1 MNLLNKIKIILP
13 WSKSD
18 NSFDEE
24 LLGDINTTR
33 FVVLD
38 TETTGFD
45 YENDRILCIGAIVLQ
60 NNTISIQESFEVYI
74 EQEHCNQATAH
85 IHGILKDYVLD
96 RPKELE
102 ALHQFLA
109 FLGDSIIIA
118 HHTKFDMTMINN
130 ALVRNGLDKITNRT
144 LDTASL
150 YKKTLIKSNLLQHK
164 DHYSLDDLA
173 DKFDIS
179 KKDRH
184 TAIGDAYITAIAF
197 LKILK
202 KLREKE
208 VSMLYHLF
216 RYNHKKKSFR
226 CGGSFFIILR

>member
-1 MNLLNKIKIILP
+1 MNFSKMIKTLLSYVL
-13 WSKSD
+13 D
-18 NSFDEE
+18 NSEKPSHED
-24 LLGDINTTR
+24 LLGEINTSR

-60 NNTISIQESFEVYI
+60 NNTISIQDSFEVYI
-74 EQEHCNQATAH
+74 QQEHYNKATAQ
-85 IHGILKDYVLD
+85 IHGILKDFVLD

-102 ALHQFLA
+102 VLQQFLA

-118 HHTKFDMTMINN
+118 HHTAFDVTMINK
-130 ALVRNGLDKITNRT
+130 ALERNGLPTLKNRT
-144 LDTASL
+144 LDTAML
-150 YKKTLIKSNLLQHK
+150 YKKTLIVSNLLERK
-164 DHYSLDDLA
+164 EHYSLDDLA

-184 TAIGDAYITAIAF
+184 TAMGDAYITAIAF

-202 KLREKE
+202 KLREKKE
-208 VSMLYHLF
+208 ITLKDLF
-216 RYNHKKKSFR
+216 K
-226 CGGSFFIILR
+226 

>member
-1 MNLLNKIKIILP
+1 MMNFYQKIKTLLSYV
-13 WSKSD
+13 WDTSDKSSD
-18 NSFDEE
+18 YD

-45 YENDRILCIGAIVLQ
+45 YEKDRILCIGAIVLQ
-60 NNTISIQESFEVYI
+60 NNTISVQDGFEMYI
-74 EQEHCNQATAH
+74 EQEHYNKATAQ
-85 IHGILKDYVLD
+85 IHGILKDFVLD

-102 ALHQFLA
+102 ALQQFLD

-118 HHTKFDMTMINN
+118 HHTKFDVTMINK
-130 ALVRNGLDKITNRT
+130 ALERNGLPELKNRT
-144 LDTASL
+144 LDTAML
-150 YKKTLIKSNLLQHK
+150 YKKTLIKSYLLERK
-164 DHYSLDDLA
+164 DHYTLDDLA

-184 TAIGDAYITAIAF
+184 TAMGDAYITAIAF

-202 KLREKE
+202 KLKEKGD
-208 VSMLYHLF
+208 VSWKLLF
-216 RYNHKKKSFR
+216 N
-226 CGGSFFIILR
+226 

>member
-1 MNLLNKIKIILP
+1 MMSFSEKIKTILSYV
-13 WSKSD
+13 WNTADKST
-18 NSFDEE
+18 DED

-45 YENDRILCIGAIVLQ
+45 YEKDRILCIGAIVLQ
-60 NNTISIQESFEVYI
+60 NNTISIQDSFEVYI
-74 EQEHCNQATAH
+74 EQEHYNKATAQ
-85 IHGILKDYVLD
+85 IHGILKDFVLD

-102 ALHQFLA
+102 ALQQFLA

-118 HHTKFDMTMINN
+118 HHTVFDVTMINK
-130 ALVRNGLDKITNRT
+130 ALERNGLPELKNRT
-144 LDTASL
+144 LDTATL
-150 YKKTLIKSNLLQHK
+150 YKKTLIKSYLLVRK
-164 DHYSLDDLA
+164 EHYTLDDLA

-184 TAIGDAYITAIAF
+184 TAMGDAYITAIAF

-202 KLREKE
+202 KLREKGE
-208 VSMLYHLF
+208 ISLKQLF
-216 RYNHKKKSFR
+216 TK
-226 CGGSFFIILR
+226 

>member
-1 MNLLNKIKIILP
+1 MTLKEKIIESLQILGILKEP
-13 WSKSD
+13 I
-18 NSFDEE
+18 DEKLNRLIE
-24 LLGDINTTR
+24 TER

-45 YENDRILCIGAIVLQ
+45 YVNDRILCIGAITLENGTINLQ
-60 NNTISIQESFEVYI
+60 NAFEHYMD
-74 EQEHCNQATAH
+74 QEHFDKSSVQ
-85 IHGILKDYVLD
+85 IHGIIRSDVLD
-96 RPKELE
+96 HKSELQV
-102 ALHQFLA
+102 LQLFLEY
-109 FLGDSIIIA
+109 LGDSIIIA

-202 KLREKE
+202 KLREKN
-208 VSMLYHLF
+208 VVMLYHLF
-216 RYNHKKKSFR
+216 R
-226 CGGSFFIILR
+226 

>member
-1 MNLLNKIKIILP
+1 MNFYQKIKNIL
-13 WSKSD
+13 
-18 NSFDEE
+18 SFVWETPEKPFYED
-24 LLGDINTTR
+24 LIDDINTTR

-45 YENDRILCIGAIVLQ
+45 YENDRILCIGAIVLH
-60 NNTISIQESFEVYI
+60 NNTISVQDGFEIYI
-74 EQEHCNQATAH
+74 EQDHYNKATAH
-85 IHGILKDYVLD
+85 IHGILKDFVLD

-102 ALHQFLA
+102 ALKQFLF

-118 HHTKFDMTMINN
+118 HHTKFDVTMINK
-130 ALVRNGLDKITNRT
+130 ALERNGLPELKNRT
-144 LDTASL
+144 LDTATL
-150 YKKTLIKSNLLQHK
+150 YKKTLIKSYLLEHK
-164 DHYSLDDLA
+164 DHYTLDDLA

-202 KLREKE
+202 KLREKGE
-208 VSMLYHLF
+208 VTWKLLF
-216 RYNHKKKSFR
+216 K
-226 CGGSFFIILR
+226 